1 MHHVVLPQSQTE
13 RDLIVS
19 FNEGFFAEISHSYL
33 FFAIASTVED
43 DKEYNTINNEGNDAT
58 SHFIGKIFVLLLL

>member
-1 MHHVVLPQSQTE
+1 MKV
-13 RDLIVS
+13 
-19 FNEGFFAEISHSYL
+19 FFAEISHSYL